1 MSTLVA
7 QTISNGT
14 VSTSSANVIQGSAKA
29 WVNFNGAGVPAIR
42 ASYNVSSIT
51 DNGAGLYTVNFP
63 AGVFADGSYAVS
75 SCAGWGAAGAPTNSF
90 ICAISPTTAPT
101 STALALGVYIST
113 GGAGEPNFVNVSC
126 FR

>member
-29 WVNFNGAGVPAIR
+29 WVNFNGADTPAIR

-51 DNGAGLYTVNFP
+51 RIETGTYTITMTIAMPDTNYSVNVSGQPQTDVVVDGWVPGPIASWGGISTTQFP
-63 AGVFADGSYAVS
+63 VRFANQTPAVIDP
-75 SCAGWGAAGAPTNSF
+75 AA
-90 ICAISPTTAPT
+90 
-101 STALALGVYIST
+101 VYIS
-113 GGAGEPNFVNVSC
+113 V